1 MPCPLPGDLSN
12 PGIEPKSPALQEDS
26 LLSEPEAFWVFIVLS
41 LSIWFKDLKS
51 ALSLGRPAPKPAAAW
66 ETESFFL
73 HLDLGERTVERYPER
88 IFKALKKQTGFVSVH
103 WLLPHVNGLPA
114 KGSSSQAAV
123 LSSL

>member
-66 ETESFFL
+66 ETESF
-73 HLDLGERTVERYPER
+73 
-88 IFKALKKQTGFVSVH
+88 
-103 WLLPHVNGLPA
+103 LPA
-114 KGSSSQAAV
+114 SELG
-123 LSSL
+123 